1 MQALLCASQV
11 ATWYWG
17 SFENMCRYRQLWTEL
32 HKSENNRDCPM
43 MARRTAWT
51 LVGVAATVITTNW
64 AVLTYMIF
72 NTKLLDLI
80 QLPLTPESHYYI
92 YCQIIS
98 IIVALWQSGS
108 WIMPIVINYVMTRT
122 LTESFQKLNKKVESG
137 VSEGNRRE
145 VAPGNVLAK
154 FILIHQFK

>member
-80 QLPLTPESHYYI
+80 QLPLTPKSHYYI

-122 LTESFQKLNKKVESG
+122 LTESFQKLNKEIENG
-137 VSEGNRRE
+137 VSEGNRSG
-145 VAPGNVLAK
+145 VAPGNVLTN